1 MKRLLQLG
9 TFVLILAALLTPIVE
24 FFDRWDPPGPED
36 DTEMAVFGFI
46 VVMCLVLLVC
56 KLTAS
61 MASLI
66 SLVVV
71 AALRQ
76 NEHSPLQAIR
86 SFASVVLPQISPP
99 LRI

>member
-1 MKRLLQLG
+1 MG
-9 TFVLILAALLTPIVE
+9 VILAALLTPVIE
-24 FFDRWDPPGPED
+24 FFDQWDPPGPGD

-46 VVMCLVLLVC
+46 FIMCLVLLVC

-61 MASLI
+61 IASVI

-76 NEHSPLQAIR
+76 NEGSPLQAIR
-86 SFASVVLPQISPP
+86 YFASVVLPEVSPP